1 MSGIGGDRIEPTAR
15 VIEPQGPEP
24 RGQSDSGS
32 RRRRLPVPPEPEI
45 AEDAETPV
53 HQVDRLA

>member
-1 MSGIGGDRIEPTAR
+1 MSDMGSERVEPTAR

-24 RGQSDSGS
+24 RPQSDSGS
-32 RRRRLPVPPEPEI
+32 RRRRPPTPDESEI
-45 AEDAETPV
+45 AESREAPV

>member
-1 MSGIGGDRIEPTAR
+1 MSGMGGDRIEPAAR

-32 RRRRLPVPPEPEI
+32 RRRRAPAAEEPEM
-45 AEDAETPV
+45 AEDLETPA